1 MATKRSTKPPT
12 KKEVRELASTLND
25 LIHYSKAHLRTTAGE
40 PNASLLG
47 HIPGIH
53 HPNWIS
59 LNAAIHR
66 AEKFL
71 QERETT

>member
-25 LIHYSKAHLRTTAGE
+25 LIHYSKAHLRTTEGRVCSCA
-40 PNASLLG
+40 L
-47 HIPGIH
+47 